1 MQEPRE
7 QNGRWWSRRWRQ
19 MLAERGVQ
27 AENYTTGN
35 GARVKR
41 LEVLPG
47 RAVAMVQ
54 PRTGDA
60 CMVEVRIPTWS
71 EADWERAL
79 ETLGHQALYGAH
91 LMAGELPPDLESALG
106 QAGVSLLPAPQ
117 EAIVQICSCCGEID
131 APCEHVLAVYR
142 ALGELLADNPWLLL
156 RLRGKD
162 QQQALHALRLHR
174 ERKGNQQDDASPADD
189 QPAPGTKQV
198 NGRDAP
204 GGAETPE
211 PLDTDPAAFWGSAR
225 AQEEYR
231 PFIVPPAVE
240 LALLR
245 RLGPP
250 AFTHASIDAYETLA
264 EIYRQVSRE
273 ALALAYAADPVSET
287 TDQEE
292 PPS

>member
-1 MQEPRE
+1 MAEPRE

-27 AENYTTGN
+27 AENHASGK

-54 PRTGDA
+54 PHAGDA
-60 CMVEVRIPTWS
+60 CTVEVRIPTWS
-71 EADWERAL
+71 EAEWERAL

-91 LMAGELPPDLESALG
+91 LLAGELPPDLESALA

-117 EAIVQICSCCGEID
+117 EEIVQNCSCGGATD

-162 QQQALHALRLHR
+162 QQQALHALRLRR
-174 ERKGNQQDDASPADD
+174 ERKGNQQDGAPSADV
-189 QPAPGTKQV
+189 QPASGAKQV
-198 NGRDAP
+198 GGRDASS
-204 GGAETPE
+204 GAETPE
-211 PLDTDPAAFWGSAR
+211 PLDTDPAAFWGNAR

-231 PFIVPPAVE
+231 PFIVAPAVE

-250 AFTHASIDAYETLA
+250 TFTHASVDAYDTLA
-264 EIYRQVSRE
+264 EIYRQVSRA

-287 TDQEE
+287 DEQEE
-292 PPS
+292 TQS

>member
-27 AENYTTGN
+27 AANRATGK

-41 LEVLPG
+41 MEVLPG

-54 PRTGDA
+54 PHAGDV
-60 CMVEVRIPTWS
+60 CTVEVRIPTWS
-71 EADWERAL
+71 ETEWERAL
-79 ETLGHQALYGAH
+79 ETLGHQALYTAH
-91 LMAGELPPDLESALG
+91 LSAGELPPDLESALA
-106 QAGVSLLPAPQ
+106 QAGVSLLPEPQ
-117 EAIVQICSCCGEID
+117 EEIVQICSCCGETD
-131 APCEHVLAVYR
+131 APCEHAIAVYR
-142 ALGELLADNPWLLL
+142 ALGELLADTPWLLL

-162 QQQALHALRLHR
+162 QQQALHALRLRR
-174 ERKGNQQDDASPADD
+174 ERKGSQEDGAAPADARPASGPA
-189 QPAPGTKQV
+189 QAPGYTTPD
-198 NGRDAP
+198 GADA
-204 GGAETPE
+204 PE
-211 PLDTDPAAFWGSAR
+211 PLDADPAAFWGSGR

-231 PFIVPPAVE
+231 PFIIAPAVE

-250 AFTHASIDAYETLA
+250 TFTHASIDAYETLA

-287 TDQEE
+287 AAHEE
-292 PPS
+292 APS